1 MSAKIDNSVI
11 QDGFTLYHH
20 MIFFDG
26 EGNWTIIQQGL
37 NENYKVARRY
47 HWISESL
54 IDYVIEPH
62 KGIIGNEKVP
72 LCLNMTSRDS
82 EENRKTCVDLIKE
95 GSNLIKSYTYQ
106 IMETNTFEKLD
117 KWICNNR
124 LNSGSDNFL
133 EQKHSHHEKYE
144 MPQKIS
150 WKTMDELF
158 DLSPTNYEHLIS
170 QKGVG
175 PTTIRALALM
185 SEIIYGNRAWWRDPV
200 NIIMPMEAKMEC
212 PIP

>member
-62 KGIIGNEKVP
+62 KGIIGIEKVP
-72 LCLNMTSRDS
+72 LCLNMTSSDS
-82 EENRKTCVDLIKE
+82 EENRKTCVD
-95 GSNLIKSYTYQ
+95 
-106 IMETNTFEKLD
+106 
-117 KWICNNR
+117 
-124 LNSGSDNFL
+124 
-133 EQKHSHHEKYE
+133 
-144 MPQKIS
+144 
-150 WKTMDELF
+150 
-158 DLSPTNYEHLIS
+158 
-170 QKGVG
+170 
-175 PTTIRALALM
+175 
-185 SEIIYGNRAWWRDPV
+185 
-200 NIIMPMEAKMEC
+200 
-212 PIP
+212 